1 MLIWRTTVR
10 YALQLT
16 NEGTM
21 SRSASRPGRLALAC
35 GGSFIATLDAT
46 VTNLAVP
53 SLASDFTTSVT
64 TVSWVVTA
72 YAVLMAAFLA
82 PGGAMADF
90 VGRER
95 LFTLGVITFSLA
107 SLTVALSPTIEVL
120 IAARAAQGAGAALL
134 IPASLAFVLADTP
147 PDRRPAAIGL
157 WSALAAVAA
166 AVGPTVGGLIVDV
179 TSWRWLFLINL
190 PVGLWLYL
198 GARELT
204 LTKHRSDRSPD
215 AAGAAFFALS
225 VAALVLS
232 ITQGED
238 WGWSSTAVLG
248 GLVAA
253 ALFGATAIRR
263 SATHPAPALEITLWR
278 SRVYAAANAVS
289 FLFGAVLY
297 IVLIAGV
304 VFLIDV
310 WSYSPLEA
318 GLAVTPGALTA
329 AAVGICIG
337 RLGRRPSSAMLVAT
351 GTSSIAGVGMVL
363 GLLLDSDPRL
373 WELWVPTGLVLG
385 AGIGAVSVG
394 ITTAAALSV
403 PPQKFATATGLN
415 VAARQVGG
423 AVGVA
428 TFAAIIAAHP
438 GGEAVHGFRAVYWV
452 ITLASVAVLL
462 LSPLLHSRRAQA
474 TPVAP
479 VTVTERATT

>member
-1 MLIWRTTVR
+1 
-10 YALQLT
+10 
-16 NEGTM
+16 
-21 SRSASRPGRLALAC
+21 LAC

-72 YAVLMAAFLA
+72 YAVLMAALLA
-82 PGGAMADF
+82 PGGAIADF

-95 LFTLGVITFSLA
+95 LFSLGVITFSLA

-166 AVGPTVGGLIVDV
+166 AIGPTVGGLMVDV
-179 TSWRWLFLINL
+179 TNWRWLFLINL

-204 LTKHRSDRSPD
+204 LTTRRSDRSPD
-215 AAGAAFFALS
+215 ALGAAFFALS

-238 WGWSSTAVLG
+238 WGWSSPAVLG
-248 GLVAA
+248 GLAAA
-253 ALFGATAIRR
+253 ALFGGAAIRR
-263 SATHPAPALEITLWR
+263 SATHRAPALEITLWR

-289 FLFGAVLY
+289 FLFGAALY
-297 IVLIAGV
+297 IVLISGV

-310 WSYSPLEA
+310 WGYSPLDA

-329 AAVGICIG
+329 AAVGIYVG
-337 RLGRRPSSAMLVAT
+337 RLARRPSPAMLVAA
-351 GTSSIAGVGMVL
+351 GTSLIAGVATVL
-363 GLLLDSDPRL
+363 ALLLGSDPRL

-394 ITTAAALSV
+394 VTTAAAMSV

-438 GGEAVHGFRAVYWV
+438 GGAAVDGFRAVYWV
-452 ITLASVAVLL
+452 IALASVGVLL
-462 LSPLLHSRRAQA
+462 LAPLLRVRLGQA
-474 TPVAP
+474 TPVPA
-479 VTVTERATT
+479 VDVAERATT